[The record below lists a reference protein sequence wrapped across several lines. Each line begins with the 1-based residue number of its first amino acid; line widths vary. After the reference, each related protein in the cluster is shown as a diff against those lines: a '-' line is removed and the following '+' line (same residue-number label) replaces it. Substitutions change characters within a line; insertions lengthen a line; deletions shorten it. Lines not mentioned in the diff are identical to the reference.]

1 MSNQHWSSR
10 YVFVLAAIGSAVG
23 LGNIW
28 KFPYIVGENGGGA
41 FVLVYLL
48 CIALVGIP
56 VLIAELVIGKT
67 AQLNPISAFENL
79 SGQFRASRFWVL
91 FGYIGVITGFLIL
104 SFYSVVAGWSL
115 EYLSV
120 FLQNGLL
127 NSDAKAVEQYFS
139 NLLDN
144 PLQLLLWHSMFMLLT
159 IIIVTR
165 GIKQGIEK
173 IISLVMPML
182 FVILVILVIY
192 AIQQPGSSQAFDYLF
207 TPDFSKID
215 TEAIL
220 TALGHAF
227 FTLSLGM
234 GAMMVYGSY
243 LIKGTPVVRLS
254 INIALVDTLVALLA
268 GLAIFPLIFTHGL
281 DPSSGPSLLFISLP
295 NALLSLPFGQFFGI
309 LFFFLL
315 LIAALSSAISI
326 LEPVVCAIEQKTT
339 LKRNISTW
347 FVGGVI
353 WMIGVATLLAFNEWS
368 DIRLISDKNIFDS
381 LDYLTTN
388 ILLPLGGFGIS
399 LFAAWVLATK
409 SNIRVSLG
417 IDGITYKVWFLLAA
431 TIAPLI
437 IAVIALKGIFPEWIP
452 F

>member
-1 MSNQHWSSR
+1 MNNPHWSSR
-10 YVFVLAAIGSAVG
+10 TVFLLAAIGSAVG

-56 VLIAELVIGKT
+56 VLIAELLIGKT
-67 AQLNPISAFENL
+67 AQANPISAFENL
-79 SGQFRASRFWVL
+79 SRQFRASRFWVL
-91 FGYIGVITGFLIL
+91 FGYMGVITGFLIL

-120 FLQNGLL
+120 FLQNDLL
-127 NSDAKAVEQYFS
+127 NSDAKAVEQYFG
-139 NLLDN
+139 NLLAN
-144 PLQLLLWHSMFMLLT
+144 PLQLLLWHSVFMLLT
-159 IIIVTR
+159 IAIVSR
-165 GIKQGIEK
+165 GVKKGIEK
-173 IISLVMPML
+173 LISLVMPML
-182 FVILVILVIY
+182 FVILAILVIY
-192 AIQQPGSSQAFDYLF
+192 AIQQPGASQAFDYLF
-207 TPDFSKID
+207 TPDFSKIN
-215 TEAIL
+215 TEAVL

-243 LIKGTPVVRLS
+243 LDKGTPVVRLS
-254 INIALVDTLVALLA
+254 LSIALVDTLVALLA

-295 NALLSLPFGQFFGI
+295 NALLALPFGQFFGVF
-309 LFFFLL
+309 FFFLL

-326 LEPVVCAIEQKTT
+326 LEPVVHAIEQKMT
-339 LKRNISTW
+339 LKRNLSTW
-347 FVGGVI
+347 FVGSII
-353 WMIGVATLLAFNEWS
+353 WLIGIAALLAFNDWS
-368 DIRLISDKNIFDS
+368 DIKIIGDKNIFDS
-381 LDYLTTN
+381 LDYLTAN

-409 SNIRVSLG
+409 SSIKASLG
-417 IDGITYKVWFLLAA
+417 IGGAAYHAWFLLAA

-437 IAVIALKGIFPEWIP
+437 IAVIALREIFPEWMP